1 MSDEPEDPDE
11 LAFLDGGALSGA
23 RMARAC
29 RHQEGDDIVVADVSV
44 PTGHEKRDTHDPD
57 ERAFGEHIFD

>member
-1 MSDEPEDPDE
+1 
-11 LAFLDGGALSGA
+11 
-23 RMARAC
+23 
-29 RHQEGDDIVVADVSV
+29 VSV